1 MTLLALRHT
10 TVIRPEGVCGGRLD
24 LPLAESYPTE
34 LEAVATAVARHAPGR
49 IITSPSP
56 RCARLADDLAAALRS
71 AGTTKTATADRDQ
84 RLLEFDYGSW
94 EGLAW
99 HDIPEDALRQW
110 SDRWTEARAGDGE
123 RLPEM
128 IARVGALCY
137 ELAAGGPDQASGSEA
152 SAPNETSA
160 APVLLVTHAGVIRCL
175 YHLLHHQP
183 VHAIFE
189 PDVGYGELVSFDL
202 SALQQRLHR
211 EQAMQNRLDGRTKPV
226 GSLGRLERVA
236 VRVAGITRSA
246 RPRLSRKL
254 AIVTAADHGVSRLS
268 LYPRA
273 VTAQM
278 AANIFAGGAAITVLA
293 RRAGADVWLVDAGID
308 WACGPFASFD
318 GMQAITPRA
327 PGVTRCI
334 DASCGPGTSDWTGG
348 VPAMTEAQYHA
359 GLEAGRTILLEARAA
374 GYDCIAFGD
383 MGIGNTSAAAAVA
396 MALGMDEAVIDRGT
410 GISDSQLAQKRRIIA
425 EAVARHAPCPNPA
438 DAMTRFGGC
447 ELLLMAGMMTALPE
461 QPCVAILD
469 GFPVTAAALAAV
481 RLNRAVVDCLIAGH
495 RSAVRGHELLLQ
507 ALGLE
512 PVLDLGMRLGEGSGA
527 VLAMPVLETALALA
541 AEMAG
546 FADAHVETAASE
558 ETRY

>member
-71 AGTTKTATADRDQ
+71 AGIPKTAAAEHDE

-94 EGLAW
+94 EGVPW
-99 HDIPEDALRQW
+99 DQIPEDALRAW
-110 SDRWTEARAGDGE
+110 SDRWTDARAGDGE

-128 IARVGALCY
+128 IARVRALCR
-137 ELAAGGPDQASGSEA
+137 ELASGANTGSGE
-152 SAPNETSA
+152 SG

-175 YHLLHHQP
+175 YHLIHHLPLHE
-183 VHAIFE
+183 IFE
-189 PDVGYGELVSFDL
+189 PEVGYGELVSFDL
-202 SALQQRLHR
+202 SALQRRIHW
-211 EQAMQNRLDGRTKPV
+211 EQAMQDRLDGRTKPA

-236 VRVAGITRSA
+236 VRVAGITGSA
-246 RPRLSRKL
+246 LPRPNRKL
-254 AIVTAADHGVSRLS
+254 VIVTAADHGVSRLS

-278 AANIFAGGAAITVLA
+278 AANICGGGAAISVLA
-293 RRAGADVWLVDAGID
+293 RRANADVWLVDAGID
-308 WACGPFASFD
+308 WASGPFASFD
-318 GMQAITPRA
+318 AMQAATPRD
-327 PGVTRCI
+327 PSVTRCI
-334 DASCGPGTSDWTGG
+334 SAWCGPGTGDWGSG
-348 VPAMTEAQYHA
+348 EAAMREAQYHT
-359 GLEAGRTILLEARAA
+359 GLDAGRTILREARAA

-383 MGIGNTSAAAAVA
+383 MGIGNTSAAAALA
-396 MALGMDEAVIDRGT
+396 MALGMDESVIDRGT
-410 GISDSQLAQKRRIIA
+410 GINDAQLAEKRRIIA
-425 EAVARHAPCPNPA
+425 EAVARHAPCPSPA
-438 DAMTRFGGC
+438 DAMTRFGGF

-461 QPCVAILD
+461 NPCIGLLD

-481 RLNRAVVDCLIAGH
+481 RLNPAVADCLIAGH
-495 RSAVRGHELLLQ
+495 RSAVRGHEALLQ
-507 ALGLE
+507 ALDLE
-512 PVLDLGMRLGEGSGA
+512 PVVDLGMRLGEGSGA
-527 VLAMPVLETALALA
+527 VLAMPVVETALALA

-546 FADAHVETAASE
+546 FADGGVETAPKD